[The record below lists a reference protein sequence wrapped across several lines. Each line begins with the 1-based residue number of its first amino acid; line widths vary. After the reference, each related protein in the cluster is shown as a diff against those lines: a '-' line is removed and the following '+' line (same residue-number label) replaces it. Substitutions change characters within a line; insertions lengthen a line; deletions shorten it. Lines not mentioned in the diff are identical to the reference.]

1 MYTARIV
8 ATDTI
13 NATTFLNYL
22 EMADPISVL
31 LHNGTSFSNE
41 GTSRSCPLSIPSPDD
56 VNCTTLSSANA
67 PVNGTSNINDTSNSD
82 SGGSDNSSDDN
93 DDNGDSIA
101 TVIAVAVGCSVGIVA
116 MAIFVMF
123 TMFVCNRCRCHNHD
137 SR

>member
-22 EMADPISVL
+22 QMADPINVL
-31 LHNGTSFSNE
+31 LHNETSFSNK

-56 VNCTTLSSANA
+56 VNCTMLSVNS
-67 PVNGTSNINDTSNSD
+67 PVDNISNKNGTSNSESGDSD
-82 SGGSDNSSDDN
+82 KSSDNN
-93 DDNGDSIA
+93 DEGDSIA

-123 TMFVCNRCRCHNHD
+123 TMFVCNRCSRCHNHD